1 MNTHKTIT
9 KSILPLLLVMG
20 LVGVTQAQN
29 ITNTMT
35 GTAQLVDNITID
47 PGEGD
52 DASVDFGQV
61 LTNVTSPIFLDPKGA
76 NNQNVSGEASIGVFK
91 VGGSPGTSVTIGY
104 TAVVAMTGET
114 GGNTYGL
121 SWQPALSYDQSNP
134 ASASSSSS
142 LGQSESLTL
151 NANDLHLYIG
161 GHLFETGGDF
171 LVPFANN
178 GAPTPDTYSGDVT
191 ITVTIN

>member
-20 LVGVTQAQN
+20 LVGVTQAQD

-35 GTAQLVDNITID
+35 GTAQLVDNITIV

-52 DASVDFGQV
+52 DATVDFGQV
-61 LTNVTSPIFLDPKGA
+61 LTNVTSAIFLDPKG
-76 NNQNVSGEASIGVFK
+76 NNNTNVSGEASIGVFK
-91 VGGSPGTSVTIGY
+91 VGGSPSTSVTIGY
-104 TAVVAMTGET
+104 TPIVTMAGATV
-114 GGNTYGL
+114 GNTYGL
-121 SWQPALSYDQSNP
+121 SWVPALSYDQSNS
-134 ASASSSSS
+134 SASVSSD
-142 LGQSESLTL
+142 LTQGQSLNL
-151 NANDLHLYIG
+151 NANDLQLFIG
-161 GHLFETGGDF
+161 GNLVETSGDISS
-171 LVPFANN
+171 PFAN

>member
-1 MNTHKTIT
+1 
-9 KSILPLLLVMG
+9 MG
-20 LVGVTQAQN
+20 LVGVTQAQD

-61 LTNVTSPIFLDPKGA
+61 LTNVTSSIFLDPKEA
-76 NNQNVSGEASIGVFK
+76 NNTNVSGDASIGVFK

-114 GGNTYGL
+114 VGNTYGL
-121 SWQPALSYDQSNP
+121 SWQPALSYNQDNP
-134 ASASSSSS
+134 ALPGNS
-142 LGQSESLTL
+142 LSLTQGQNL
-151 NANDLHLYIG
+151 NLNSNDLHLYIG
-161 GHLFETGGDF
+161 GNLFETGGDTF
-171 LVPFANN
+171 TPFANN

>member
-20 LVGVTQAQN
+20 LVGMVQAQD

-47 PGEGD
+47 PASGD
-52 DASVDFGQV
+52 SATVNFGQV
-61 LTNVTSPIFLDPKGA
+61 LTNVTSAIFLDPKGV
-76 NNQNVSGEASIGVFK
+76 NNTNVSGDASIGVFK

-104 TAVVAMTGET
+104 TADVAMTGAT

-121 SWQPALSYDQSNP
+121 SWLPALSYDQSNP
-134 ASASSSSS
+134 ASASGSSDLTQSQS
-142 LGQSESLTL
+142 LNL
-151 NANDLHLYIG
+151 NANDLHLFIG
-161 GHLFETGGDF
+161 GNLVGQGGS
-171 LVPFANN
+171 VGSPWSG

>member
-1 MNTHKTIT
+1 
-9 KSILPLLLVMG
+9 MG
-20 LVGVTQAQN
+20 LVGVTQAQD

-61 LTNVTSPIFLDPKGA
+61 LTNVTSAIFLDPKGV
-76 NNQNVSGEASIGVFK
+76 NNTNVSGEASIGVFK
-91 VGGSPGTSVTIGY
+91 VGGSPSTSVSIGY
-104 TAVVAMTGET
+104 TADVAMAGAI
-114 GGNTYGL
+114 GSNSYAL
-121 SWQPALSYDQSNP
+121 SWLPALSYDQSNP
-134 ASASSSSS
+134 ASASGSSD
-142 LGQSESLTL
+142 LANGQSLNL

-161 GHLFETGGDF
+161 GNLVETGGDISS
-171 LVPFANN
+171 PFANN
-178 GAPTPDTYSGDVT
+178 GAPTPDTYSGVVT